1 MEERI
6 LKLGKKIAGLL
17 MMTALVMGLAAIP
30 VMAAS
35 RKKINSI
42 NISRSEEHTS
52 ELQSPY

>member
-1 MEERI
+1 MSEEMEERI

-35 RKKINSI
+35 RKKIKYG
-42 NISRSEEHTS
+42 R
-52 ELQSPY
+52 